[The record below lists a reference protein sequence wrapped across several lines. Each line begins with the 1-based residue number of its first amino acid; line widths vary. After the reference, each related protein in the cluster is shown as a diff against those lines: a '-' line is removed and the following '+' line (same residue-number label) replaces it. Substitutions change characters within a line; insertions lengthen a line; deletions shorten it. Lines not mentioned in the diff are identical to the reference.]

1 MGPDFRPF
9 LPPYFRFARYPPKLS
24 AQGSFFGMKP
34 ILKSFVVAAALAGA
48 PFLAA
53 APIQPAQA
61 QAADP
66 AVAQVQGFY
75 DTLQASMKAGGTAK
89 SRYEKLKPA
98 VEKAFDLPAMTAAA
112 VGPAWASASE
122 ADKKALVDAFS
133 RMTIANYAKNFD
145 SYSGEK
151 FTVEPASIV
160 RGNDHFVKSTMKTS
174 SETIAFNYRLHQAGT
189 EWKITDV
196 LLAGNIS
203 QMAQKRSDFAGV
215 LASGGPSAL
224 TKRINALSDQMLG

>member
-1 MGPDFRPF
+1 
-9 LPPYFRFARYPPKLS
+9 
-24 AQGSFFGMKP
+24 MKP
-34 ILKSFVVAAALAGA
+34 VFKSLLTVLVLAGA
-48 PFLAA
+48 PVLAS
-53 APIQPAQA
+53 APLLSAQA
-61 QAADP
+61 QTADP

-75 DTLQASMKAGGTAK
+75 DALQASMKAGGTAK

-98 VEKAFDLPAMTAAA
+98 VEKAFDLQAMTAAA
-112 VGPAWASASE
+112 VGPAWVSASD

-151 FTVEPASIV
+151 FVVEPASIV
-160 RGNDHFVKSTMKTS
+160 RGSDHFVKSTMKTS
-174 SETIAFNYRLHQAGT
+174 GDTIAFNYRLHQVGS

-203 QMAQKRSDFAGV
+203 QMAQKRSDFATT
-215 LASGGPSAL
+215 LASSGPSGLA
-224 TKRINALSDQMLG
+224 KRINALSDQMLG

>member
-1 MGPDFRPF
+1 M
-9 LPPYFRFARYPPKLS
+9 KV
-24 AQGSFFGMKP
+24 FF
-34 ILKSFVVAAALAGA
+34 KSLLTVLALAGA
-48 PFLAA
+48 PLLVA
-53 APIQPAQA
+53 APLQPVQA

-66 AVAQVQGFY
+66 AAAQVQGFY
-75 DTLQASMKAGGTAK
+75 DALTAAMKAGGTAK

-112 VGPAWASASE
+112 VGPSWATASD
-122 ADKKALVDAFS
+122 ADKKALTDAFA

-151 FTVEPASIV
+151 FTVEPASIA
-160 RGNDHFVKSTMKTS
+160 RGSDHFVKSTLKTS
-174 SETIAFNYRLHQAGT
+174 SETIAFNYRLHQVGS

-203 QMAQKRSDFAGV
+203 QMAQKRSDFAAT
-215 LASGGPSAL
+215 LASGGPAAL